1 MENNFEM
8 IQELLRTKAEYQARL
23 NLIPYDGV
31 VEIKKYQIKNI
42 FILGKGKRVERHQHM
57 WAHIPKNFIKSC

>member
-31 VEIKKYQIKNI
+31 VEIKEVSNKKYLYITLNLTLL
-42 FILGKGKRVERHQHM
+42 F
-57 WAHIPKNFIKSC
+57 NFYCKK

>member
-23 NLIPYDGV
+23 NLMFRLFRLS
-31 VEIKKYQIKNI
+31 IK
-42 FILGKGKRVERHQHM
+42 
-57 WAHIPKNFIKSC
+57 

>member
-31 VEIKKYQIKNI
+31 VEIKEVSDKKISLY
-42 FILGKGKRVERHQHM
+42 
-57 WAHIPKNFIKSC
+57 